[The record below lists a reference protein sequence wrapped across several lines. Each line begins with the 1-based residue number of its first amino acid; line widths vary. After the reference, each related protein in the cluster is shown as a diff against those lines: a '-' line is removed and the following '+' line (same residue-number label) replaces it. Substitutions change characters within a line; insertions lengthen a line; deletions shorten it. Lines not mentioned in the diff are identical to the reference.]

1 MCIIKNLVALFTAIL
16 LTLGITVGNGS
27 GEVTDVPE
35 QKDGA
40 VRIVSFN
47 LRSAN
52 DIYGTVKN
60 RSVLM
65 EKVLTAYA
73 PDSFGVQEANPE
85 WLELLDESLG
95 DRYAR
100 VGEGRNL
107 DKNTEY
113 SCVFYLKDKYEL
125 VDSGTIWLSE
135 TPDVPGSKDYMTTYP
150 RICTWA
156 TLKNRETG
164 FTYTHINTHLDHL
177 LECTRTRQADVLL
190 NKIDELSND
199 YPVVCT
205 GDFNTNEG
213 TDTYNKMTAV
223 MDDSR
228 LVAEKTES
236 GKTYHNYGR
245 GDALHTSAIDFIFV
259 QKGTNV
265 AEYKIIKNMVNGM
278 YVSDHYGLCADIYF
292 E

>member
-1 MCIIKNLVALFTAIL
+1 MCFIKNLAALFTAIL
-16 LTLGITVGNGS
+16 LALGVTVGNGS
-27 GEVTDVPE
+27 GEVTDVPDR
-35 QKDGA
+35 KDGA

-65 EKVLTAYA
+65 ERVLTAYA
-73 PDSFGVQEANPE
+73 PDSFGVQEANSE
-85 WLELLDESLG
+85 WLSLLDGSLG

-100 VGEGRNL
+100 VGEGRSS
-107 DKNTEY
+107 DENTEF

-125 VDSGTIWLSE
+125 LDSGTIWLSE
-135 TPDVPGSKDYMTTYP
+135 TPDVPGSRDYMSSFP

-156 TLKNRETG
+156 TLRNRETG

-177 LECTRTRQADVLL
+177 LEFTRTKQVDVLL
-190 NKIDELSND
+190 NKITELSGT
-199 YPVVCT
+199 YPIVCT

-213 TDTYNKMTAV
+213 TETYKKMTAA

-228 LVAEKTES
+228 IVAEKTES

-259 QKGTNV
+259 EKGTNV
-265 AEYKIIKNMVNGM
+265 AEYKIIKNMVNEM
-278 YVSDHYGLCADIYF
+278 YVSDHYGLCSDILF